1 VHQPSSGPRIT
12 AAEADLVKR
21 RLDIAFKALM
31 SQPSLKDIRGAS
43 LSADVN
49 VSVLPTG
56 NGRRLVTATLRLGA
70 KKIILGDPKTF
81 ALQGRYQTPWL
92 EAAPLHVT
100 LNPYE
105 FVSGRDMVADGASSR
120 ILSVRSGTTRGLLVA
135 DAPYEG
141 EWAADAIA
149 EKLASDHSWYR
160 PDGPGDHPLLVTY
173 SSYRQENQQLA
184 DGALKHTAPVAR
196 LAAAVWMVDWAAV
209 QSQMAALR

>member
-1 VHQPSSGPRIT
+1 
-12 AAEADLVKR
+12 
-21 RLDIAFKALM
+21 M

-56 NGRRLVTATLRLGA
+56 NGRRLVSATLRLGA
-70 KKIILGDPKTF
+70 KKIILDDPKTF
-81 ALQGRYQTPWL
+81 ALGGRYQTPWL

-105 FVSGRDMVADGASSR
+105 FVSGRDMVADGVSGR
-120 ILSVRSGTTRGLLVA
+120 ILSVRAGTTRGLLIT

-141 EWAADAIA
+141 EWAADAVA
-149 EKLASDHSWYR
+149 AKLAGDHSWYK
-160 PDGPGDHPLLVTY
+160 PGAPGEHPLLVTY

-184 DGALKHTAPVAR
+184 DGRLAHTAPIAR
-196 LAAAVWMVDWAAV
+196 LAAAVWMTDWEAVQRGMAAV
-209 QSQMAALR
+209 R